1 MRRKLVLAVKNQ
13 LYKNFTIGNL
23 IYGVASK
30 LTNSSEDNREKIV
43 KYILDNKIN
52 SSYQLDRAIK
62 FLKENAHV
70 FNNLEKIQEF
80 ERYCGVILSHSMI
93 FNSFW

>member
-1 MRRKLVLAVKNQ
+1 MVLTVKNQ
-13 LYKNFTIGNL
+13 SYKSFTIGNL

-30 LTNSSEDNREKIV
+30 LTNCSEDSRERVV

-62 FLKENAHV
+62 FLKENTHV
-70 FNNLEKIQEF
+70 FNNLEKLQEF
-80 ERYCGVILSHSMI
+80 EKYCGVILHI
-93 FNSFW
+93 I